1 MKKLTT
7 KILSLILTLS
17 MIMGTSTTAFAQS
30 LYTQDVKSGIV
41 INGEYYTDEEF
52 QELLRYIEPGDE
64 KTPTIMPRMAI
75 GAAIPAWAL
84 GKWLIPVA
92 GTMVTVYV
100 TPTLIKVGNEIVDN
114 TSKTFNNIL
123 DAIKQAKKSKES
135 GKEKANDVPSWAKG
149 ERPKPGESGKDF
161 AKRLCDKKFG
171 KGNYKKGPGSDYN
184 KLKKWGD
191 RGFK

>member
-52 QELLRYIEPGDE
+52 QELLRYIEPVDE

-161 AKRLCDKKFG
+161 AKRLCDKKFRFLY
-171 KGNYKKGPGSDYN
+171 KGIIIKHN
-184 KLKKWGD
+184 KNRASLH
-191 RGFK
+191 